1 MVELLPMDF
10 VRKIYNF
17 LTNGNDDVNFYCM
30 CVQNRNR
37 EAATNSPIKFALN
50 LIKINMVC
58 RLPFAKNRLF
68 SKEIGKDFLSGL
80 FVRPTITEIASGI
93 LDNNE
98 LIFDLYGCCF
108 TTVRD
113 KYEIFKMIEKTI
125 GIYGFAEK
133 RMSLENKGLTLDVIY
148 KQLSKHFLTE
158 IDEKFELRLME
169 KHLFRNNYI
178 IRLIDIAKYNDMKI
192 TAVDN
197 SPYPRNFTEQI
208 MDRFSIYADRLIFLS
223 GNPDELSHTKSESPQ
238 ATAIL
243 SSDYNGFIKRFL
255 KLGCKPF
262 YYRNPKTLMQKV
274 RHPKLDKNFCD
285 IYDGLSGIRLFD
297 GIKRRSFCYELAY
310 LCVAPAVIGFAKKVA
325 EHIKNNEKMICLCEE
340 NSVFVRVFK
349 IFCKSDNIVYFPW
362 SALASNKYK
371 PIDTWVEI
379 IKETPVFDY
388 AYSGIFDSCMRY
400 PIADTKKSTQ
410 MLARVMATAW
420 KDKSSDYTNEVVLR
434 LCRDADNITVVSPIP
449 GKYAAFEFCQIIN
462 SVNKNAS
469 YTSYNISNYLNC
481 SNERLKLLAEII
493 KGNDPYLAQIQK
505 DKLSWVYSK
514 KLSTTILQE
523 IYSAVID
530 FAKDVYDYENRS
542 GESVKISGSDASA
555 LFNECYENVLKIM
568 HKEEEI

>member
-1 MVELLPMDF
+1 M
-10 VRKIYNF
+10 RKIYNF

-50 LIKINMVC
+50 LIKINIVC

-197 SPYPRNFTEQI
+197 SPYQGISRN
-208 MDRFSIYADRLIFLS
+208 
-223 GNPDELSHTKSESPQ
+223 K
-238 ATAIL
+238 
-243 SSDYNGFIKRFL
+243 
-255 KLGCKPF
+255 
-262 YYRNPKTLMQKV
+262 
-274 RHPKLDKNFCD
+274 
-285 IYDGLSGIRLFD
+285 
-297 GIKRRSFCYELAY
+297 
-310 LCVAPAVIGFAKKVA
+310 
-325 EHIKNNEKMICLCEE
+325 
-340 NSVFVRVFK
+340 
-349 IFCKSDNIVYFPW
+349 
-362 SALASNKYK
+362 
-371 PIDTWVEI
+371 
-379 IKETPVFDY
+379 
-388 AYSGIFDSCMRY
+388 
-400 PIADTKKSTQ
+400 
-410 MLARVMATAW
+410 
-420 KDKSSDYTNEVVLR
+420 
-434 LCRDADNITVVSPIP
+434 
-449 GKYAAFEFCQIIN
+449 
-462 SVNKNAS
+462 
-469 YTSYNISNYLNC
+469 
-481 SNERLKLLAEII
+481 
-493 KGNDPYLAQIQK
+493 
-505 DKLSWVYSK
+505 
-514 KLSTTILQE
+514 
-523 IYSAVID
+523 
-530 FAKDVYDYENRS
+530 
-542 GESVKISGSDASA
+542 
-555 LFNECYENVLKIM
+555 
-568 HKEEEI
+568 